1 MSRSQPPRRSLTPAA
16 SPAARGKRARANGA
30 ASILAVDLDGTLLD
44 SRGQPHPKDV
54 RALRLAA
61 KAGIH
66 VSILT
71 GRLYSGTRATV
82 EALGLKGPV
91 GCVDGSHLVDASTHK
106 TLFHHGIAGKDAK
119 KLRDSMATANPATF
133 LFAKDA
139 VVHDADGDAYLGYVS
154 TWSTDLRRAKR
165 VLDHELWE
173 APDGVTAVV
182 AVGTALQISQAVEA
196 IRAAL
201 PEIAQ
206 AVMFPIRRN
215 PGSWGMVVRA
225 AGGTKGTALKW
236 LAKHHGVPMTN
247 TVCVGDWLN
256 DVAMF
261 AAAGRS
267 FAMGQAPDEVKRAAT
282 DVLEETHDGGGG
294 IAKAVERAFGIVVH
308 AA

>member
-1 MSRSQPPRRSLTPAA
+1 V
-16 SPAARGKRARANGA
+16 RATLGPVHAL
-30 ASILAVDLDGTLLD
+30 LAVDLDGTLLD
-44 SRGQPHPKDV
+44 ARGNPHAKDV

-61 KAGIH
+61 KAGVH

-71 GRLYSGTRATV
+71 GRLYSGTRATA
-82 EALGLKGPV
+82 EALDLTGPV
-91 GCVDGSHLVDASTHK
+91 GCVDGSHVVDASTHT
-106 TLFHHGIAGKDAK
+106 TLFHHGIAGADALA
-119 KLRDSMATANPATF
+119 LRDSLAKSGPATF

-139 VVHDADGDAYLGYVS
+139 VVHDAAGDPFLGYVS
-154 TWSTDLRRAKR
+154 TWSTDLRRA
-165 VLDHELWE
+165 VHVVEHELWE
-173 APDGVTAVV
+173 AHDGVTAVV
-182 AVGTALQISQAVEA
+182 AVGTAVQIGQAVDA
-196 IRAAL
+196 IREAL

-206 AVMFPIRRN
+206 VAMFPIKRT

-236 LAKHHGVPMTN
+236 LAQHHGVPIEN

-256 DVAMF
+256 DLAMF
-261 AAAGRS
+261 NVAGRS

-294 IAKAVERAFGIVVH
+294 IARAVERVFGLVVD